1 LPLGDKEKKVACKL
15 SKDFFGGKKG
25 PKLNFSFQ
33 GEAKVELGIF
43 RA

>member
-1 LPLGDKEKKVACKL
+1 LPLGDKEKSCL
-15 SKDFFGGKKG
+15 QNFPRIFFGKKG
-25 PKLNFSFQ
+25 PKLKFSFE

>member
-1 LPLGDKEKKVACKL
+1 VTKKKVACKL
-15 SKDFFGGKKG
+15 SKDFFGKKG
-25 PKLNFSFQ
+25 PKLKFSFQ